1 MANADAAFGFIPV
14 RHMSGY
20 APRANKYTITSGL
33 AENIFNG
40 DAVILAA
47 DGTLQPAGAGETN
60 VIGVFAGCSYTASD
74 GSYVYSEYW
83 PSGTTATDI
92 IAYVYDDPY
101 IVFKAQSAGTP
112 AQTNIGNCADIV
124 AGAGSTLTGQSG
136 FEISATMAAGSAQ
149 CKIIA
154 LYDAPEN
161 AFGANAVMEVL
172 INEHV
177 LKSTAGI

>member
-1 MANADAAFGFIPV
+1 MANADAAFGFVPI

-33 AENIFNG
+33 AENIFTG

-47 DGTLQPAGAGETN
+47 DGTLQPAAATEVN
-60 VIGVFAGCSYTASD
+60 IIGVFGGCSYTASD
-74 GSYVYSEYW
+74 GSYIYSEYW
-83 PSGTTATDI
+83 PTGTVATDI

-101 IVFKAQSAGTP
+101 IVFKAQSAGTT

-124 AGAGSTLTGQSG
+124 AGAGSTTTGTSG
-136 FEISATMAAGSAQ
+136 FEISGTMAAGTAQ
-149 CKIIA
+149 TKIVA

-161 AFGANAVMEVL
+161 SFGANAVMEVL

-177 LKSTAGI
+177 LKQTAGI